1 MLPSI
6 EPNDLKVEGITS
18 NQETTWEQVNVK
30 WFLSVFHVK
39 GNLTMNLRLNK
50 NQWQRE
56 KLQISAS
63 SYNQEHSNMLKSILH
78 LWNPFRYIQ

>member
-30 WFLSVFHVK
+30 
-39 GNLTMNLRLNK
+39 
-50 NQWQRE
+50 
-56 KLQISAS
+56 
-63 SYNQEHSNMLKSILH
+63 
-78 LWNPFRYIQ
+78 